1 MNHLRKP
8 HLCAL
13 GYGCMVTVEGGIL
26 GCSEHEAMLSAEEA
40 VAMALAWTAP
50 DAVLEKTATM
60 VVRRLLEATRPPADP
75 CEEAYYHPGARPAW
89 ERLLRTIARRKLNI
103 HAADAAV
110 IALTLADAGRDE
122 LAGERGCIFI
132 RNGRECPGSDP
143 ASHSRH
149 CDIPW

>member
-1 MNHLRKP
+1 MNERITLN
-8 HLCAL
+8 
-13 GYGCMVTVEGGIL
+13 T
-26 GCSEHEAMLSAEEA
+26 
-40 VAMALAWTAP
+40 
-50 DAVLEKTATM
+50 
-60 VVRRLLEATRPPADP
+60 
-75 CEEAYYHPGARPAW
+75 HPGRWYEFRRGRLPPDSFDAARG
-89 ERLLRTIARRKLNI
+89 IARRKLNI